1 MEFFTVLLLLLFLY
15 FMFVCRAVHRLPK
28 HCGTESDTRHTRDK
42 IFDSSWGSSPTTDF
56 SDAAGGLLLLSRAL
70 LRLLRRNP
78 VSPPSIDT
86 RERGHLKQVT
96 VLMLVAALSLRPL
109 D

>member
-1 MEFFTVLLLLLFLY
+1 MEFFTVLLLLLY
-15 FMFVCRAVHRLPK
+15 FMFVYRTVHRLPK
-28 HCGTESDTRHTRDK
+28 HCGTEPDTRHTRDK

-70 LRLLRRNP
+70 LRLLRQNHG
-78 VSPPSIDT
+78 SPPSFAT
-86 RERGHLKQVT
+86 RERGHLKQVM